1 MPAMIEIAVFFS
13 RTHKIFVA
21 KEKGIFYM
29 FGSYH
34 TGTTH
39 HHRRLF
45 RCEFAFQG
53 WAKVKY
59 KRRIDRGENLKDK
72 FSLSE
77 KKDMR

>member
-1 MPAMIEIAVFFS
+1 MKNSHKAKNKERNPRDKKDVFYACDDRNCCFFS

-39 HHRRLF
+39 HRRRLF
-45 RCEFAFQG
+45 RCEFAF
-53 WAKVKY
+53 
-59 KRRIDRGENLKDK
+59 
-72 FSLSE
+72 
-77 KKDMR
+77 